1 MTQKEGGTAGRG
13 RERTLYQEHSAV
25 PLSRLGPP
33 HCPLI
38 APLSFLLPSPSS
50 SPSCLSSYQPPSQI
64 FPALPQVCP
73 AAQAGSKEHAQTHRP
88 PPAPPLD
95 THSHMCPELFLA
107 AAEAVSGETGLRSLS
122 QVPGKHS
129 TPPTALTPGI
139 LYFQSLLLL
148 ASSQAPYKDFILTRG
163 HPTTDHIMFT
173 SHQMVFVFSAQWLTA
188 GLRIMCFLSLESLG
202 TLLFTRLTPSP
213 ICVRAT
219 VLASACSLGKSSAIH
234 VDVST
239 AHHGLNGDTSEDGG
253 RGGRL

>member
-1 MTQKEGGTAGRG
+1 MH
-13 RERTLYQEHSAV
+13 RET
-25 PLSRLGPP
+25 
-33 HCPLI
+33 HC
-38 APLSFLLPSPSS
+38 
-50 SPSCLSSYQPPSQI
+50 
-64 FPALPQVCP
+64 
-73 AAQAGSKEHAQTHRP
+73 P

-95 THSHMCPELFLA
+95 THGHMCPELFLA

-163 HPTTDHIMFT
+163 HPTIDHIMFT
-173 SHQMVFVFSAQWLTA
+173 SHQTVFVFSAQWLTA

-239 AHHGLNGDTSEDGG
+239 AHHGLNGDPSEDGG

>member
-1 MTQKEGGTAGRG
+1 M
-13 RERTLYQEHSAV
+13 
-25 PLSRLGPP
+25 
-33 HCPLI
+33 
-38 APLSFLLPSPSS
+38 LPSPFFSLHLPPPLPVFPLTTPYPRFS
-50 SPSCLSSYQPPSQI
+50 QLSPRSVQQLRQE
-64 FPALPQVCP
+64 ARNLHR
-73 AAQAGSKEHAQTHRP
+73 ETHRP

-95 THSHMCPELFLA
+95 THDHMCPELFLA

-163 HPTTDHIMFT
+163 HPTIDHIMFT
-173 SHQMVFVFSAQWLTA
+173 SHQTVFVFSAQWLTV